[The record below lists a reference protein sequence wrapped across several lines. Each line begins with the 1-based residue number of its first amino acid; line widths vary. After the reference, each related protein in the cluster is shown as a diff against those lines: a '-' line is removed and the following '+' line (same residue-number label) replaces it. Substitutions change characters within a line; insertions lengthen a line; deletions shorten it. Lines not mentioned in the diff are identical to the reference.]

1 VVDVADPD
9 HGARRQ
15 GYTEDGSPAP
25 PTGIIARFRPA
36 SIVSARGSTL
46 LPVLGLF
53 VVAVALGAGHV
64 CARLAFTNGVNVLT
78 AATLRSLCAAFLLL
92 ALLRLRR
99 TPVLPLPREFRATL
113 ILGLLIAA
121 QTVLIQAA
129 VALMPATLAILFFY
143 TYPFFAGLGAAL
155 LGDERFSGR
164 LAAALAAAFAGL
176 ALVLGVGAEP
186 VSLAGLAAAIG
197 AALSFA
203 AAVVLTPRLAPRLA
217 APLRTFYM
225 LAATAALF
233 VAVLSTTLDVRL
245 PHNAPGWI
253 GLAGLALLYA
263 AGITGLFLLLPLL
276 GPVRSSVVLNLEP
289 VAVAVIAWIALGEA
303 LAPTQIAGGVLVV
316 AAVIFA
322 QTAPRTGGVRSGTPA
337 GADATRAPEHPGAR

>member
-1 VVDVADPD
+1 
-9 HGARRQ
+9 
-15 GYTEDGSPAP
+15 
-25 PTGIIARFRPA
+25 
-36 SIVSARGSTL
+36 
-46 LPVLGLF
+46 VLGLF
-53 VVAVALGAGHV
+53 AVAVTLGSGHV

-78 AATLRSLCAAFLLL
+78 AATLRSLCAALLLL

-113 ILGLLIAA
+113 VLGLLIAA

-143 TYPFFAGLGAAL
+143 TYPFFTGLGAAL
-155 LGDERFSGR
+155 LGDERFTWR
-164 LAAALAAAFAGL
+164 LGVALAGAFAGL
-176 ALVLGVGAEP
+176 ALVLGVGDAS

-203 AAVVLTPRLAPRLA
+203 AAVVLTPRLAPGLD

-233 VAVLSTTLDVRL
+233 VAVLATTLEARL
-245 PHNAPGWI
+245 PQNDSGWI
-253 GLAGLALLYA
+253 GLVGLALLYA
-263 AGITGLFLLLPLL
+263 AGITGLFLLLPRL
-276 GPVRSSVVLNLEP
+276 GPVRSAVVLNLEP
-289 VAVAVIAWIALGEA
+289 VAVAVIAWIALGETLTA
-303 LAPTQIAGGVLVV
+303 TQVAGGALVV

-322 QTAPRTGGVRSGTPA
+322 QTAPRGGAARDAPLSPGSRVA
-337 GADATRAPEHPGAR
+337 GKRT